1 MIRREVLLAFAAGFA
16 TMGCATLLTSSQF
29 ALAVDVDETALVT
42 SSGAA
47 KVGLQPGGSILPKLA
62 QQQDP
67 STSSRT
73 SPQIS
78 AAEQAITIKL
88 ENAGYTEIRDIK
100 STAEGIVAKAK
111 KDGKEVTLIS
121 DSSGNFRER

>member
-1 MIRREVLLAFAAGFA
+1 MIRPLTLAAGFA
-16 TMGCATLLTSSQF
+16 ALGCATLLTSSQS
-29 ALAVDVDETALVT
+29 ALAAHVDETALVT
-42 SSGAA
+42 TLDTA
-47 KVGLQPGGSILPKLA
+47 KVSLQPADRILPKLV

-67 STSSRT
+67 SAAN